1 MSTNTQRRRNTRREA
16 NSTQAEIPRNSVGNV
31 SPEEE
36 IRRRAY
42 EIYVERGDE
51 PGSALD
57 DWLQAEREVQQR
69 DQLGRNEQDEIRA
82 KR

>member
-1 MSTNTQRRRNTRREA
+1 MSTKSKRNANARRDASSTGAETPLHSVA
-16 NSTQAEIPRNSVGNV
+16 NG
-31 SPEEE
+31 SPDEE

-42 EIYVERGDE
+42 DIYLERGNR

-69 DQLGRNEQDEIRA
+69 DQSA
-82 KR
+82 KKEHDDICANR

>member
-1 MSTNTQRRRNTRREA
+1 MSTNTQRRRTTRREA
-16 NSTQAEIPRNSVGNV
+16 NSTQAETPRNSVGNI

-69 DQLGRNEQDEIRA
+69 DQLGRNEQVEIRA

>member
-1 MSTNTQRRRNTRREA
+1 MSTKSQRTGNARREA
-16 NSTQAEIPRNSVGNV
+16 NSTQAETPRNSVGNL

-42 EIYVERGDE
+42 EIYLERGDQ
-51 PGSALD
+51 PGRALD

-69 DQLGRNEQDEIRA
+69 DQLAKKEHDEIRA
-82 KR
+82 NR

>member
-1 MSTNTQRRRNTRREA
+1 MPTKSQRTGNARREA
-16 NSTQAEIPRNSVGNV
+16 NSTQAATPRNSVRNL

-36 IRRRAY
+36 IRRHTY
-42 EIYVERGDE
+42 EIYLARGDQ

-69 DQLGRNEQDEIRA
+69 DQLAKKEHDEIRA
-82 KR
+82 NR